1 VRTRVLL
8 IALAACLGLAAITAL
23 LLDWSFGKAVIL
35 SPVIVM
41 VVGAAGFLLVLWTRI
56 LLDTFRSRRGGV

>member
-1 VRTRVLL
+1 MRPSVVI
-8 IALAACLGLAAITAL
+8 IAFAACLALAAITAL

-56 LLDTFRSRRGGV
+56 LVDTFRGRRGGA

>member
-1 VRTRVLL
+1 MRVVL
-8 IALAACLGLAAITAL
+8 IAVAACLALAAITAL

-41 VVGAAGFLLVLWTRI
+41 VAGAAGFLLVLWTRI
-56 LLDTFRSRRGGV
+56 LVDTFRGRRDGA

>member
-1 VRTRVLL
+1 MRTSVVI
-8 IALAACLGLAAITAL
+8 IAFAACLALAAITAL

-56 LLDTFRSRRGGV
+56 LVDTFRGRRGGA